1 MKVVAVEEEEERF
14 AEEQTK
20 ELSRVEWEEM
30 GKEKREPGVEWEERE
45 PGVKKEWE
53 GGREEESG
61 RNGEVSEEYLGGR
74 GLDLGGKGLGL
85 GGREESNGKVEK
97 EEEGVKKE
105 GGEGENEDR
114 EEKKRDCL
122 QSMMKLRL

>member
-30 GKEKREPGVEWEERE
+30 GKEKREPGV
-45 PGVKKEWE
+45 KKEWE

-61 RNGEVSEEYLGGR
+61 RNGEVSDEYLGGR
-74 GLDLGGKGLGL
+74 GLGL
-85 GGREESNGKVEK
+85 GGREESNLEVGK

>member
-53 GGREEESG
+53 GGRDEESG
-61 RNGEVSEEYLGGR
+61 RNGEVSAKYLGGR
-74 GLDLGGKGLGL
+74 GLGL
-85 GGREESNGKVEK
+85 GGREESNGEVEK

>member
-53 GGREEESG
+53 GGRDEESG
-61 RNGEVSEEYLGGR
+61 RNGEVSDEYLGGR
-74 GLDLGGKGLGL
+74 GLGL
-85 GGREESNGKVEK
+85 GGREESNGKVGK

>member
-53 GGREEESG
+53 
-61 RNGEVSEEYLGGR
+61 
-74 GLDLGGKGLGL
+74 
-85 GGREESNGKVEK
+85 K

>member
-53 GGREEESG
+53 GGRDEESG
-61 RNGEVSEEYLGGR
+61 RNGEVSAKYLGGR
-74 GLDLGGKGLGL
+74 GLGL
-85 GGREESNGKVEK
+85 GGREESNLEVGK

>member
-53 GGREEESG
+53 GGRDEESG
-61 RNGEVSEEYLGGR
+61 RNGEVSDEYLGGR
-74 GLDLGGKGLGL
+74 GLGL

>member
-61 RNGEVSEEYLGGR
+61 RNGEVSDEYLGGR
-74 GLDLGGKGLGL
+74 GLGL

>member
-20 ELSRVEWEEM
+20 ELSRVEWEER

-61 RNGEVSEEYLGGR
+61 RNGEVSDEYLGGR
-74 GLDLGGKGLGL
+74 GLGL
-85 GGREESNGKVEK
+85 GGREESNGKVDK
-97 EEEGVKKE
+97 GDEGVKKE

>member
-61 RNGEVSEEYLGGR
+61 MNGEVSDECLGGR
-74 GLDLGGKGLGL
+74 GLGL